1 MPQLITFG
9 TELIRVNPATS
20 RIEYSTN
27 SGRTW
32 NSRYSGTG
40 CGAFRDLTVSG
51 DKLIALTDR
60 GIYASSNRGFTWASR
75 NTGNVVKDFVAIQSS
90 GRELLAQTS
99 SGHLFY
105 STNDGLTWNRRR

>member
-1 MPQLITFG
+1 MPQLITVG
-9 TELIRVNPATS
+9 RELIRVNPATN

-32 NSRYSGTG
+32 SSRYAGTG

-51 DKLIALTDR
+51 DRIIALTDK
-60 GIYASSNRGFTWASR
+60 GVYASSNQGFTWSSR
-75 NTGNVVKDFVAIQSS
+75 NTGNVVKDFVAIQSA

-99 SGHLFY
+99 DGHLFY